1 MENAYLKGK
10 MSFGYEETITVH
22 TSNEILQDF
31 RDSLIL
37 KNMEQVYGVIPAN
50 AIIKFVSQDVG
61 KSRSDILSN
70 FETFSRIIKQV
81 YGEVEGKKFLSKLP
95 EQESI
100 QNTSRS
106 RPKKYSKNFE
116 KSLEYKNKLQ

>member
-10 MSFGYEETITVH
+10 MQYGYEETITDN

-50 AIIKFVSQDVG
+50 AIIKYVSQHVG
-61 KSRSDILSN
+61 KSRLDILSN
-70 FETFSRIIKQV
+70 FETFSKNIIQV
-81 YGEVEGKKFLSKLP
+81 YGDDEGKKFLSKLP
-95 EQESI
+95 I
-100 QNTSRS
+100 A
-106 RPKKYSKNFE
+106 K
-116 KSLEYKNKLQ
+116 